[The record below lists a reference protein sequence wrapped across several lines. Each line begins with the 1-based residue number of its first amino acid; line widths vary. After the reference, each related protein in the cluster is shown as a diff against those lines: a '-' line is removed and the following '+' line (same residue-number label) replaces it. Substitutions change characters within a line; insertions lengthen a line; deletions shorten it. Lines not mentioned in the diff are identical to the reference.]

1 MLRTASL
8 EVKKYIPL
16 CEREEKLPT
25 TICYKSLSKG
35 DYERLSSS
43 LVEFKKGKF
52 VNRSDKAYETLLR
65 FTLAKDEAGVYVYNA
80 SIDNVASP
88 SVTELEQAIK
98 FMLGLED
105 LSTANEIEAVL
116 RGASTLNDEEIK
128 NSDGSS
134 DAV

>member
-16 CEREEKLPT
+16 CERDEKQPT

-35 DYERLSSS
+35 DYEKLSSS

-65 FTLAKDEAGVYVYNA
+65 FTLAKDEAGVYIHNA
-80 SIDNVASP
+80 SVDGVAHP
-88 SVTELEQAIK
+88 VVTDMEVAVK

-105 LSTANEIEAVL
+105 LGTANEIEAVL
-116 RGASTLNDEEIK
+116 RGASTLNEDEIK

-134 DAV
+134 DAG